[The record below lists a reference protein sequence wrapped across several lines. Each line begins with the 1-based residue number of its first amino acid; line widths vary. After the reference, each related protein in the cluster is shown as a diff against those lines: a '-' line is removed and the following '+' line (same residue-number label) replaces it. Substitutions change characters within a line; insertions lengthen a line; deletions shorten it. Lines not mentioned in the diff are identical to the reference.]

1 MIYCKKIIRIP
12 IKGMDALGDTRTE
25 NREINYVN
33 DPVGKLYRRLLP
45 SAIGSLLTAT
55 VASLIDVVILS
66 YFLGPSMLAVVELCM
81 PVYMLVN
88 TLAMLISSGAA
99 TLYAHFLGEG
109 DRKEALCWFSAS
121 TIHMLICGSV
131 LMLAGLLFTGPVVRL
146 LGANDAIMEPTME
159 YARVLFF
166 FMIPLIMYVQ
176 LVFFVR
182 IDDDPN
188 RVLAAT
194 SVCAFVNLV
203 LDTSSA
209 GIRQII
215 AAHKQMNGALT
226 LRNVTPEVLSVL
238 HMTGLDKKLHIEQ

>member
-1 MIYCKKIIRIP
+1 
-12 IKGMDALGDTRTE
+12 MDALGDTRTE

-109 DRKEALCWFSAS
+109 DRKEALCCLPGRWCVCWEQMMQSWSRPWSMRAYCFSS
-121 TIHMLICGSV
+121 
-131 LMLAGLLFTGPVVRL
+131 
-146 LGANDAIMEPTME
+146 
-159 YARVLFF
+159 
-166 FMIPLIMYVQ
+166 
-176 LVFFVR
+176 
-182 IDDDPN
+182 
-188 RVLAAT
+188 
-194 SVCAFVNLV
+194 
-203 LDTSSA
+203 
-209 GIRQII
+209 
-215 AAHKQMNGALT
+215 
-226 LRNVTPEVLSVL
+226 
-238 HMTGLDKKLHIEQ
+238 

>member
-1 MIYCKKIIRIP
+1 M
-12 IKGMDALGDTRTE
+12 GDTRTE

-182 IDDDPN
+182 IDGHLLCRYPADHRGAQADE
-188 RVLAAT
+188 R
-194 SVCAFVNLV
+194 
-203 LDTSSA
+203 SA
-209 GIRQII
+209 DAQKRDARGSFRSAYDRSGQE
-215 AAHKQMNGALT
+215 A
-226 LRNVTPEVLSVL
+226 PY
-238 HMTGLDKKLHIEQ
+238 

>member
-1 MIYCKKIIRIP
+1 M
-12 IKGMDALGDTRTE
+12 GDTRTE

-33 DPVGKLYRRLLP
+33 D
-45 SAIGSLLTAT
+45 
-55 VASLIDVVILS
+55 
-66 YFLGPSMLAVVELCM
+66 
-81 PVYMLVN
+81 
-88 TLAMLISSGAA
+88 
-99 TLYAHFLGEG
+99 
-109 DRKEALCWFSAS
+109 
-121 TIHMLICGSV
+121 
-131 LMLAGLLFTGPVVRL
+131 PVVRL

-182 IDDDPN
+182 IDNDPN

>member
-1 MIYCKKIIRIP
+1 
-12 IKGMDALGDTRTE
+12 MDALGDTRTE

-131 LMLAGLLFTGPVVRL
+131 LMLAGLLFSFGGAEAAPQVIQAAGVYIMGDNDSPKIAKDAARQEAMRSAVEQAGVYVESYSRTQNMELTEDDVRMIS
-146 LGANDAIMEPTME
+146 GA
-159 YARVLFF
+159 VLKG
-166 FMIPLIMYVQ
+166 
-176 LVFFVR
+176 
-182 IDDDPN
+182 
-188 RVLAAT
+188 T
-194 SVCAFVNLV
+194 
-203 LDTSSA
+203 
-209 GIRQII
+209 
-215 AAHKQMNGALT
+215 H
-226 LRNVTPEVLSVL
+226 
-238 HMTGLDKKLHIEQ
+238 

>member
-1 MIYCKKIIRIP
+1 M
-12 IKGMDALGDTRTE
+12 GDTRTE

-33 DPVGKLYRRLLP
+33 D
-45 SAIGSLLTAT
+45 
-55 VASLIDVVILS
+55 
-66 YFLGPSMLAVVELCM
+66 
-81 PVYMLVN
+81 
-88 TLAMLISSGAA
+88 
-99 TLYAHFLGEG
+99 
-109 DRKEALCWFSAS
+109 
-121 TIHMLICGSV
+121 
-131 LMLAGLLFTGPVVRL
+131 PVVRL

>member
-1 MIYCKKIIRIP
+1 M
-12 IKGMDALGDTRTE
+12 GDTRTE

-33 DPVGKLYRRLLP
+33 D
-45 SAIGSLLTAT
+45 
-55 VASLIDVVILS
+55 
-66 YFLGPSMLAVVELCM
+66 
-81 PVYMLVN
+81 
-88 TLAMLISSGAA
+88 
-99 TLYAHFLGEG
+99 
-109 DRKEALCWFSAS
+109 
-121 TIHMLICGSV
+121 
-131 LMLAGLLFTGPVVRL
+131 PVVRL

-226 LRNVTPEVLSVL
+226 LRNVTPEVLAVL